1 MGAVDADHRHGGER
15 CELNRDP
22 HHADII
28 GDQREIHGEHQGLVH
43 RVIESHIDW
52 RQPADLDLVVD
63 IARAEH
69 AGGEAHEGGEHD
81 EDLVEVVQQQIG
93 TGFRGH
99 NKQRQRR
106 DEGCERRENVEPR
119 CQTIARKYRQHEG
132 RNGRNQQDAGER
144 VDHHRRSPRNR
155 SSSCKSTLSK
165 RSRIRKRKMPITMK
179 AISTE
184 NATEISTTSGMPLA
198 PVAASTRPFS
208 SDMKPTICVTALRRV
223 IIIRRPKRMTASA
236 NARSSRAS
244 RLTVWPTG
252 STSRIDSAT
261 RPKPVSIVGPAPI
274 TSSIWRWM
282 PSRRTIRCSAV
293 GITKPFRT
301 SAITAVIRRCG
312 ASWM

>member
-1 MGAVDADHRHGGER
+1 MGAVDADHQHGGER
-15 CELNRDP
+15 CELDRDP
-22 HHADII
+22 HHADIV
-28 GDQREIHGEHQGLVH
+28 GDQREIHGEHQGLIH
-43 RVIESHIDW
+43 RVVESHIDR

-119 CQTIARKYRQHEG
+119 CQTIAGKYRQHEG
-132 RNGRNQQDAGER
+132 RNGRNQQDASQR
-144 VDHHRRSPRNR
+144 VAHHRRSPRNR

-165 RSRIRKRKMPITMK
+165 RSRIRNRKMPITMK

-184 NATEISTTSGMPLA
+184 KATLISTTSGMPLA

-208 SDMKPTICVTALRRV
+208 SDMKPTTWLTALRRV
-223 IIIRRPKRMTASA
+223 TMIRRPSSTTESA
-236 NARSSRAS
+236 KARSSRAS
-244 RLTVWPTG
+244 ASAPGVTRSITTM
-252 STSRIDSAT
+252 DSAT
-261 RPKPVSIVGPAPI
+261 SPMPPIMVSPTLRAVSI
-274 TSSIWRWM
+274 
-282 PSRRTIRCSAV
+282 SR
-293 GITKPFRT
+293 
-301 SAITAVIRRCG
+301 
-312 ASWM
+312 